1 MVTKRHKV
9 GLKASK
15 IADYTMDV
23 IEETATKDLFSPK
36 IHSIQNQTAT
46 TNKFSNFG
54 FFAGSPRA
62 TAMAGVAGNIAQYE
76 ADGYV
81 DIEEAIEENL

>member
-1 MVTKRHKV
+1 
-9 GLKASK
+9 
-15 IADYTMDV
+15 MDV

-36 IHSIQNQTAT
+36 IHCIQNQTAT

-62 TAMAGVAGNIAQYE
+62 TAMAGVAGNIA
-76 ADGYV
+76 
-81 DIEEAIEENL
+81 